1 MYDLIIFVLRTLTTI
16 MKVRIAFV
24 AFRAVAKITETTGR
38 INALTVAATA
48 GIGSCILLG
57 IIASFVAHGPV

>member
-1 MYDLIIFVLRTLTTI
+1 